1 MTIPSQVTYMSCYDI
16 FRHMLLSLDASLDDS
31 IAPSDALSDFVDNE
45 VQVPDFPC
53 DMPCEHDTTMDPH
66 VQGIH
71 LSLMGVSLVAGA
83 LARSISATLVTPLE
97 LVRTRLQASHARS
110 SFSSVFS
117 PLMREVQMEGVGVLW
132 RGLGAT
138 LWRDVPFSAL
148 YFTGY
153 ELGKV
158 LLTGAGFGENKA
170 SSFWTE
176 FSSSFVVGAGSGC
189 IAAVATHPFDVV
201 KTRLQAEA
209 GRAAHGSSVISAV
222 SSIMHR
228 DGVRGLFR
236 GLSPR
241 LAKVAPSCGI
251 MIGSFEV
258 VTRLLAMRRLH
269 RE

>member
-1 MTIPSQVTYMSCYDI
+1 MTFTD
-16 FRHMLLSLDASLDDS
+16 RALAS
-31 IAPSDALSDFVDNE
+31 IAGSVSTSF
-45 VQVPDFPC
+45 
-53 DMPCEHDTTMDPH
+53 
-66 VQGIH
+66 
-71 LSLMGVSLVAGA
+71 LM
-83 LARSISATLVTPLE
+83 TPL
-97 LVRTRLQASHARS
+97 
-110 SFSSVFS
+110 
-117 PLMREVQMEGVGVLW
+117 
-132 RGLGAT
+132 
-138 LWRDVPFSAL
+138 
-148 YFTGY
+148 
-153 ELGKV
+153 
-158 LLTGAGFGENKA
+158 
-170 SSFWTE
+170 
-176 FSSSFVVGAGSGC
+176 
-189 IAAVATHPFDVV
+189 DVV

>member
-189 IAAVATHPFDVV
+189 IAAVATRGCRPRLVV
-201 KTRLQAEA
+201 PHMEARLYL
-209 GRAAHGSSVISAV
+209 
-222 SSIMHR
+222 
-228 DGVRGLFR
+228 LFR
-236 GLSPR
+236 PLCIAMASEGCSAAYRRDLPR
-241 LAKVAPSCGI
+241 WHRR
-251 MIGSFEV
+251 V
-258 VTRLLAMRRLH
+258 VS
-269 RE
+269 